1 MQDYFILFSQ
11 GSNVKKAIK
20 TYNFILIIKKINV
33 NSVLSFGRRKEV
45 PFANERSYTVN
56 IELKVFFLL
65 LWFVFSRSLLSS
77 HIINQC
83 SVQLVAL

>member
-56 IELKVFFLL
+56 IGLKVFFYYFGLYSIEAFFRATLQINAVFNWLL
-65 LWFVFSRSLLSS
+65 
-77 HIINQC
+77 
-83 SVQLVAL
+83 